1 MSSGGARATLVG
13 AKNSQ
18 VKSTL
23 SAAGVC
29 GNGVVLR
36 AKKGKPIVQATVFSQ
51 TLRRG
56 IWGLQGCVVRVELC
70 NRQKFPAER
79 LSQLR

>member
-1 MSSGGARATLVG
+1 MSSGGARATQVG
-13 AKNSQ
+13 AENNQ

-36 AKKGKPIVQATVFSQ
+36 AKKTGNRLCKRLYSQ

-56 IWGLQGCVVRVELC
+56 IWGLQGGVVRAELC
-70 NRQKFPAER
+70 NRQKFPAEQ